1 MKKLILSILVVM
13 AAVASFAQGGGGRQG
28 GMMGRMGMDS
38 PLMIL
43 MREDLKESIYADLN
57 LSDDQK
63 LKLAEYF
70 APDAMRERMMSVFQN
85 SGMSF
90 EDMRSEEGRKKMQE
104 IMTKQQESMKKEIE
118 GMMTPDQVKRLGQIY
133 IQTSG
138 NRAILNKDIAKAL
151 EITSAQQEKID
162 GLQKASGE
170 AMRALFEKMRN
181 QEITGEEMQ
190 EKQKK
195 NGEIMN
201 TELGKILTENQK
213 AKLSEMGGKKFV
225 VKEA

>member
-1 MKKLILSILVVM
+1 MKKIILSLVV
-13 AAVASFAQGGGGRQG
+13 AVVACASFAQGGGGRQG

-43 MREDLKESIYADLN
+43 MREDLKESIYADLG

-70 APDAMRERMMSVFQN
+70 APDAMRERFMSVMQN

-104 IMTKQQESMKKEIE
+104 IMGKQQESMKKEIE
-118 GMMTPDQVKRLGQIY
+118 GMMTPDQVKRLSQIY
-133 IQTSG
+133 LQVSG
-138 NRAILNKDIAKAL
+138 FRSVLNKDVAKAL

-170 AMRALFEKMRN
+170 AMTALMQKMRD
-181 QEITGEEMQ
+181 QEITREEMQ

-225 VKEA
+225 HKEG

>member
-1 MKKLILSILVVM
+1 
-13 AAVASFAQGGGGRQG
+13 
-28 GMMGRMGMDS
+28 MGRMGMDS

-201 TELGKILTENQK
+201 TELGKILTDNQK
-213 AKLSEMGGKKFV
+213 AKLVEMGGKKFV
-225 VKEA
+225 VKEG

>member
-1 MKKLILSILVVM
+1 MKKLILSLVVVA

-43 MREDLKESIYADLN
+43 TREDLKESIYADLA

-70 APDAMRERMMSVFQN
+70 APDAMRERMMAVFQN
-85 SGMSF
+85 SGLDRDSF
-90 EDMRSEEGRKKMQE
+90 GTEEGRKKMGE
-104 IMTKQQESMKKEIE
+104 IFAKQQESMKKEVE
-118 GMMTPDQVKRLGQIY
+118 GMMTPEQVKRLGQIY
-133 IQTSG
+133 LQVSG
-138 NRAILNKDIAKAL
+138 NRAIMNKDVAKAL
-151 EITSAQQEKID
+151 EITTAQQEKID

-170 AMRALFEKMRN
+170 AMQALFQKMRD
-181 QEITGEEMQ
+181 QEITREEMQ

-213 AKLSEMGGKKFV
+213 AKLAEMGGKKFV
-225 VKEA
+225 VKEG

>member
-1 MKKLILSILVVM
+1 MKKLILSLVVAV
-13 AAVASFAQGGGGRQG
+13 AAVSAFAQGGGRQG

-43 MREDLKESIYADLN
+43 TREDLKESIYADLGLN
-57 LSDDQK
+57 DDQK

-85 SGMSF
+85 SGLSR
-90 EDMRSEEGRKKMQE
+90 EDFGTEEGRKKMGE
-104 IMTKQQESMKKEIE
+104 IMAKQQESMKKEIE
-118 GMMTPDQVKRLGQIY
+118 GMMTPEQVKRLGQIY
-133 IQTSG
+133 LQVSG
-138 NRAILNKDIAKAL
+138 NRAVMNKDVAKAL

-162 GLQKASGE
+162 ALQKASGE
-170 AMRALFEKMRN
+170 AMQALFQKMRD
-181 QEITGEEMQ
+181 QEITREEMQ

-201 TELGKILTENQK
+201 TEIGKILTENQK
-213 AKLSEMGGKKFV
+213 AKLAEMGGKKFV
-225 VKEA
+225 VKEG

>member
-1 MKKLILSILVVM
+1 MKKIILSLVVAV
-13 AAVASFAQGGGGRQG
+13 AACASFAQGGGGRQG

-43 MREDLKESIYADLN
+43 MREDLKESIYADLG

-70 APDAMRERMMSVFQN
+70 APEAMRERMMSVFQN

-104 IMTKQQESMKKEIE
+104 IMGKQQESMKKEVE
-118 GMMTPDQVKRLGQIY
+118 GMMTPEQVKRLGQIY
-133 IQTSG
+133 LQVSG
-138 NRAILNKDIAKAL
+138 FRAILNKDVAKAL
-151 EITSAQQEKID
+151 EITSAQQEKIA
-162 GLQKASGE
+162 GLQKASGD
-170 AMRALFEKMRN
+170 AMQALMQKMRD
-181 QEITGEEMQ
+181 QEMTREEMQ
-190 EKQKK
+190 EKMQK

-201 TELGKILTENQK
+201 TELGKILTDSQK

-225 VKEA
+225 QKEG